1 MRHMASGGGVLKEL
15 NDLRAPMDAV
25 FSFFKQQRDELAR
38 YKQMYGELPA
48 EGSNTK
54 RIQEV
59 DAEDD

>member
-1 MRHMASGGGVLKEL
+1 MKEL